1 MFYTCIVAT
10 CDSIYV
16 HMYLLGTTEKKTQ
29 SAYQPYSLVP
39 THVCLIMYFC
49 LALHY
54 SVNIFGSTSGYF
66 SSIMIEGGGGQNV
79 CSNSGKTCNFYY
91 SYFFRMFSFRTKN
104 VHSAF
109 ARLT

>member
-10 CDSIYV
+10 CDSIFV
-16 HMYLLGTTEKKTQ
+16 HMYLLGTTEKTTQ
-29 SAYQPYSLVP
+29 SAYQPYTLVP

-66 SSIMIEGGGGQNV
+66 SSIMIEGGV
-79 CSNSGKTCNFYY
+79 KMFAVTLGKSSKDCEN
-91 SYFFRMFSFRTKN
+91 
-104 VHSAF
+104 
-109 ARLT
+109 